1 MYMTLIWCLSPL
13 LGFFLV
19 PLLGSLSD
27 RCKFRLGRRRPFII
41 ILSVGIIIGLLLVPN
56 GKHIGVLFGDEYSQ
70 EVLTDDVMSPIIL
83 PSNDKLL
90 NDSMNNQVVANSNNK
105 TNFNVFWRGLPKD
118 KQNYNQNEARNENEA
133 QNEFQNEDIIDTEP
147 GDVQSSSSN
156 GYFDYDINNY
166 YGTGSDREPT
176 EYLRRTYPH
185 PFSILFTV
193 LGVILLDFSCDA
205 CQSPCRAYML
215 DVTVPEDHPG
225 GLSTFTVLAGKCQNG
240 VNFFLSI
247 EWHVESIARNI

>member
-1 MYMTLIWCLSPL
+1 MYMTLIWCLSPM

-41 ILSVGIIIGLLLVPN
+41 ILSVGILIGLLLVPN
-56 GKHIGVLFGDEYSQ
+56 GKHIGVLFGDEYSH

-90 NDSMNNQVVANSNNK
+90 NDSMNNKVVANGNNR
-105 TNFNVFWRGLPKD
+105 TNFNVFYRGID
-118 KQNYNQNEARNENEA
+118 KNDQTDNQNEAKNENKY
-133 QNEFQNEDIIDTEP
+133 QNEDFIDTEP
-147 GDVQSSSSN
+147 GNSLSSNNN

-166 YGTGSDREPT
+166 YGTGSDREST
-176 EYLRRTYPH
+176 EYVRRTYPH

-215 DVTVPEDHPG
+215 DVTVPEDHPA
-225 GLSTFTVLAGKCQNG
+225 GLSTFTILAGK
-240 VNFFLSI
+240 LPL
-247 EWHVESIARNI
+247 HPYYT